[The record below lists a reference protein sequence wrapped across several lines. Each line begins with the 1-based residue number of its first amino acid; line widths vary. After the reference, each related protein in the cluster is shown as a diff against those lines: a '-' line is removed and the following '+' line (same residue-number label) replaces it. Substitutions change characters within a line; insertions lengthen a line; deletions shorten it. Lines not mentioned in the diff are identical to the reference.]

1 VRAPSLRAPPE
12 KKSEMKRKL
21 PPKPCVRCQKPTSRR
36 RDGKPTCLRCWV
48 VLTELEAD
56 KEMRRM
62 SKLKGTH
69 GRT

>member
-1 VRAPSLRAPPE
+1 
-12 KKSEMKRKL
+12 MKRKL
-21 PPKPCVRCQKPTSRR
+21 PAEPCVSCHKPTLRR
-36 RDGKPTCLRCWV
+36 RDGRPTCLRCGV

-62 SKLKGTH
+62 GKLKGTH